1 MAAEAGA
8 TARLLGEDVL
18 ATMMVMP
25 QMPTPSPQPSAS
37 TPMQVGP
44 HELSVVGV
52 VAISRTAACTR
63 YAKDADRAPRMTAR
77 VDLLRMSAWE
87 VASFDRVVELAATHG
102 IDALGAAERFT
113 DVLGD
118 FDERLRPLDW
128 AERLLKT
135 YITFGLLIDFGMALS
150 ESLEDPLRR
159 GLVHELSQDP
169 ISTYAIAELEEA
181 IAADPQLAARLG
193 LWGRRVIGEEI
204 GTFQRLLGQFPE
216 LLGSMA
222 QEQLHSVLSQ
232 GAVSRMRALGLRV

>member
-1 MAAEAGA
+1 MVDVTAARH
-8 TARLLGEDVL
+8 TWQDLD
-18 ATMMVMP
+18 TMVVMP
-25 QMPTPSPQPSAS
+25 QMSTPSPQPSAS

-87 VASFDRVVELAATHG
+87 VASFDRVVELASTHG

-118 FDERLRPLDW
+118 LDERLRPLDW

-150 ESLEDPLRR
+150 ESLEDPLRS

-169 ISTYAIAELEEA
+169 ISTYAVAELEA
-181 IAADPQLAARLG
+181 VIAADPQLAARLG

-232 GAVSRMRALGLRV
+232 GAVSRMRGLGLRV